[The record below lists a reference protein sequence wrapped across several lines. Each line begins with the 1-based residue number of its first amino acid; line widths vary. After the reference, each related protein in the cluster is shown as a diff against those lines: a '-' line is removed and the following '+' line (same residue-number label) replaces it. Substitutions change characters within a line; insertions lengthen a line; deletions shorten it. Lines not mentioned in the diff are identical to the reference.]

1 MAKKKM
7 NFNLK
12 RHKKKSKRKKKGSRK
27 QNNKVNTSAI
37 EKGLSSL
44 CIAKEN
50 KATEGATAKFLE
62 NSSDRN
68 NLISELGLAR
78 QRKKER
84 CRLKNLRKKLCKM
97 DLSRSKP
104 ESDISPPHAPNE
116 VPDEIEKD
124 ILVTMVTS
132 NFLKHQKD
140 SKKCF
145 KKIIRRERS
154 KQRIHKNFAINHEK

>member
-1 MAKKKM
+1 M

-62 NSSDRN
+62 NSSDRSNLKKIEFFLGSKISWIQPPN
-68 NLISELGLAR
+68 NIITKDSQKFCQSNQDTSEIS
-78 QRKKER
+78 KET
-84 CRLKNLRKKLCKM
+84 L
-97 DLSRSKP
+97 
-104 ESDISPPHAPNE
+104 NE
-116 VPDEIEKD
+116 VY
-124 ILVTMVTS
+124 V
-132 NFLKHQKD
+132 
-140 SKKCF
+140 C
-145 KKIIRRERS
+145 
-154 KQRIHKNFAINHEK
+154 

>member
-1 MAKKKM
+1 MVKKKM

-12 RHKKKSKRKKKGSRK
+12 RHKKKSKRKKKGSR
-27 QNNKVNTSAI
+27 NNKVNTSAI

-84 CRLKNLRKKLCKM
+84 CRLKNLRKKLCQM
-97 DLSRSKP
+97 DLSRSKT

-124 ILVTMVTS
+124 ILVTVVTS
-132 NFLKHQKD
+132 NF
-140 SKKCF
+140 
-145 KKIIRRERS
+145 
-154 KQRIHKNFAINHEK
+154 